1 MRTAGIWPTR
11 TTLVAVVVDDA
22 GRARPPIVVRQHD
35 ALPDLVA
42 HLLEEIDSDVV
53 VVLDL
58 SVRKLSSKR
67 SALLTDVRVW
77 VAPQRTID
85 PIREACALRPR
96 AIAAMLARLPRVTAL
111 RSLLHRHVID
121 PRQLTLL

>member
-22 GRARPPIVVRQHD
+22 GRARPPIVVRRHD

-53 VVLDL
+53 VLDL

-67 SALLTDVRVW
+67 SALLTGARVW

-96 AIAAMLARLPRVTAL
+96 AIAAMLARLPRVTAM
-111 RSLLHRHVID
+111 RSLLHRHVAD